1 MKRISSKQNEVR
13 GGFTMVELMV
23 VVAVIAVV
31 ASLVTGAAMKSIKQS
46 REKRVDATI
55 QGLQMALMNY
65 RARENK
71 WPNVFLS
78 QTVSSD
84 GSIWFHGVD
93 NQKVFKELINGGSDG
108 ATRYLDGASLLV
120 SVNGQRMTLL
130 QALQKSKSSEKSIG
144 YPWPQNQNIFGCFCV
159 EYNPLTDSVKIHRPD
174 MRRPPYKAGS
184 VDDGGDRVEGDHT
197 CPESYWI
204 KVN

>member
-108 ATRYLDGASLLV
+108 ATRYLDGASC
-120 SVNGQRMTLL
+120 
-130 QALQKSKSSEKSIG
+130 
-144 YPWPQNQNIFGCFCV
+144 W
-159 EYNPLTDSVKIHRPD
+159 
-174 MRRPPYKAGS
+174 
-184 VDDGGDRVEGDHT
+184 
-197 CPESYWI
+197 
-204 KVN
+204 